1 MEVCYAIVKV
11 QLSIRTLFGKS
22 LYISRLFMYNNV
34 GKVVTFCL
42 RKKTPAALLS
52 GGIGLED

>member
-34 GKVVTFCL
+34 GKVVTF
-42 RKKTPAALLS
+42 LLAGKNNPS
-52 GGIGLED
+52 GFAFRRDQP